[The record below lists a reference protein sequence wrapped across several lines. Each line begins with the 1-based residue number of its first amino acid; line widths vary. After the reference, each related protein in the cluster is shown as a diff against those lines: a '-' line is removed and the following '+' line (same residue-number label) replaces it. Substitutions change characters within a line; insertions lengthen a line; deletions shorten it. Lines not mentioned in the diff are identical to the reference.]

1 MNEKK
6 DPESLD
12 ELPKVDI
19 TQELKEFVNDLSQTI
34 IEEKTNRAW
43 WEQKIDIWRNLRYG
57 IRNPKNHPWP
67 NCANYMLPIIDGDI
81 SRLKPSYVNLI
92 NVTPIVT
99 FEAYG
104 AEDIDPARKREQL
117 FDWRRRKD
125 FSFFENYCL
134 GVDYMLEQ
142 GAVIFKNTW
151 KYSTRTY
158 TVLIDLKDLPEQVLS
173 AIYDPIVDDQM
184 LTQIIIEN
192 FQIDTEFEENQKE
205 VEKVVKRFRQGKSEF
220 EMTLVEAEFDKS
232 EMTPC
237 SIRDE
242 VVFPLNTTDLND
254 ARFIDY
260 RFCMSRN
267 DVKIAM
273 RDERYEEYSD
283 GIIRAW
289 AGNDQATRSNKKN
302 TSYLSMR
309 DDDTIWLHETCVWH
323 DVNGDGIDERCIV
336 TWPDN
341 DPTSILRFIECP
353 YDHGQWPYVLVKR
366 EINDTGVFSSRG
378 IPALDE
384 DFQNGIST
392 SFNQAV
398 DNGTIVNSPK
408 VVYKRNSLTNIRN
421 IRYIP
426 GEAVET
432 NGPTTDYEIR
442 QQGNVSQQFLFGQ
455 AQYLKAWKDERLGS
469 LTSGLSQINNVQG
482 QGQQGNKTAKEINV
496 IEAMQAEVQSLD
508 LQIFQQQM
516 ARVYYQLDALDEQ
529 FGQDEEQIITNDK
542 PMNISRKEIQGRFNI
557 MPNGRLDNSNPA
569 LRANKSY
576 TILKAFYG
584 DPDIRQEELKKMFLQ
599 DFDAKLVGKL
609 FKTPEEKQAEA
620 KAMMEQQKQHEQDII
635 NTQFGIKAQTD
646 AMDIRKE
653 AVLTTFQGKKYAAG

>member
-1 MNEKK
+1 MDKK
-6 DPESLD
+6 NPESLD
-12 ELPKVDI
+12 ELPKVEV
-19 TQELKEFVNDLSQTI
+19 TSQLQEFVNDLSQKV

-57 IRNPKNHPWP
+57 IRNPKNNPWP
-67 NCANYMLPIIDGDI
+67 NCANYVIPLIDADI

-92 NVTPIVT
+92 NVTPIVS

-104 AEDIDPARKREQL
+104 AEDIDPAKKREQL

-125 FSFFENYCL
+125 FTFFENYCL
-134 GVDYMLEQ
+134 GVDYLLEQ

-158 TVLIDLKDLPEQVLS
+158 SVLIDLKDLPDQVLN
-173 AIYDPIVDDQM
+173 ALYDPMVTDEM
-184 LTQIIIEN
+184 LGQIIIEN
-192 FQIDTEFEENQKE
+192 FQINTEFEENQNE
-205 VEKVVKRFRQGKSEF
+205 VNRVVKEFRQGLTSF
-220 EMTLVEAEFDKS
+220 DLTLTEAEYDKA

-242 VVFPLNTTDLND
+242 VVFPIETTNLNE

-260 RFCMSRN
+260 RFPISKN
-267 DVKIAM
+267 DIKIAM
-273 RDERYEEYSD
+273 RDSRYETYPDETIGS
-283 GIIRAW
+283 W
-289 AGNDQATRSNKKN
+289 TGNDISTSQSPKNKN
-302 TSYLSMR
+302 YLSTN
-309 DDDTIWLHETCVWH
+309 DDDTIWLHESCVWY
-323 DVNGDGIDERCIV
+323 DVNNDGIKERCIC
-336 TWPDN
+336 TWPDK
-341 DPTSILRFIECP
+341 DPEAVLRFIELP
-353 YDHGQWPYVLVKR
+353 YDHGQWPYCLVKR
-366 EINDTGVFSSRG
+366 EINDTGAFTSRG

-384 DFQNGIST
+384 DFQNGIT
-392 SFNQAV
+392 TAFNQSV

-408 VVYKRNSLTNIRN
+408 VVYKRNSIQNIRN

-426 GEAVET
+426 GEPVEV
-432 NGPTTDYEIR
+432 NGQTTDYEIR
-442 QQGNVSQQFLFGQ
+442 QMGNVSQQFLFQQ

-469 LTSGLSQINNVQG
+469 VTQGLSQVNNPEG
-482 QGQQGNKTAKEINV
+482 QGSKSTKTAREINV
-496 IEAMQAEVQSLD
+496 IEALHAEVQSLD

-529 FGQDEEQIITNDK
+529 FGSEEEQIITNDQ
-542 PMNISRKEIQGRFNI
+542 PMKISRQEVQGRFNI
-557 MPNGRLDNSNPA
+557 VPNGRLDNSNPA

-599 DFDAKLVGKL
+599 DFDAKLVNKL
-609 FKTPEEKQAEA
+609 FKTPQEKQAEA
-620 KAMMEQQKQHEQDII
+620 QAMMQQQKMHEQDVI
-635 NTQFGIKAQTD
+635 NTQLGIKAQTD

-653 AVLTTFQGKKYAAG
+653 AVLTTFQGKKYGAN